1 MSPAPPPVS
10 STDVQHDVLVGIET
24 SFPDLVGL
32 TEAIFQA
39 PARIIVESD
48 SELPAIHYV
57 VVETTAGNDLNEV
70 ASRRGEW
77 YRRVRTLLGTNA
89 RRVRLSVDMQ
99 P

>member
-1 MSPAPPPVS
+1 MSAAPSPAITTVVDHG
-10 STDVQHDVLVGIET
+10 TIVGIET
-24 SFPDLVGL
+24 SLPELVGL
-32 TEAIFQA
+32 TEAVFQA

-48 SELPAIHYV
+48 AELPAIHYV

-89 RRVRLSVDMQ
+89 RKVRLSVDMQ